1 MLLLLLADRCVCRL
15 LLLLRRVGG
24 RVPIVGVPA
33 DVFGEMV
40 GPGECVIANRAG
52 ELFLAGVYPRVPCQL
67 IWKFEGPLKKKNV
80 IDTLKQ
86 PQDFFAIPACH

>member
-1 MLLLLLADRCVCRL
+1 MLLLLLLADRCVGR
-15 LLLLRRVGG
+15 LLLRRVGG

-52 ELFLAGVYPRVPCQL
+52 ELLLAGVYPRVPCQL
-67 IWKFEGPLKKKNV
+67 IWKFEGSLKKKNV